1 MRITSIDTLQVGAGW
16 KNWVFVHVHTDS
28 GISGWGEGTLNGFA
42 RTIATAVDEL
52 SGLVVG
58 QDPRRISRIRRD
70 LLERVSNDGGQIHRT
85 AVAAIEVA
93 CWDILGKSLGASVHE
108 LLGGQVR
115 DSVPAYANGWYRVE
129 RTAADF
135 VAASGRVVDA
145 GLRHVKFD
153 PFGTARG
160 FIDDAELAR
169 SVEIVAA
176 LRAQLGPSA
185 GLLIDAHARF
195 TAAEAVRVAHE
206 LEPFGVYWLEEPAS
220 RELIGSSAAVA
231 AGTRIR
237 IATGETFHTLG
248 EFFELAQHGGVGIWQ
263 PEPMS
268 LGGIGPTMQVANLAV
283 AADAW
288 IAPHQSGGPIAT
300 AVCLQ
305 IAACVENFLIQEHFD
320 PFNEPWTRELVSWAP
335 TIDSGTGELD
345 VPTGPGL
352 GVEVD
357 EAVARAHPYDASAY
371 LDVHRDGWEQRLG
384 QPTNGGT
391 AGIS

>member
-1 MRITSIDTLQVGAGW
+1 MRITAIDTLQVGGGW

-52 SGLVVG
+52 SGLVIG
-58 QDPRRISRIRRD
+58 QDPRRISRIRRA

-93 CWDILGKSLGASVHE
+93 CWDILGKSLGASVHD

-115 DSVPAYANGWYRVE
+115 DRVPAYANGWYRVE
-129 RTAADF
+129 RTADDF
-135 VAASGRVVDA
+135 VAASGRVIA
-145 GLRHVKFD
+145 SGLRNVKFD

-160 FIDDAELAR
+160 FIDDDELAR

-176 LRAQLGPSA
+176 LRVHLGPAA

-220 RELIGSSAAVA
+220 RELIGSSARVA
-231 AGTRIR
+231 AATRIR
-237 IATGETFHTLG
+237 VATGETFHTLG

-268 LGGIGPTMQVANLAV
+268 LGGIGPTMQVAHLAA

-320 PFNEPWTRELVSWAP
+320 PFNEPWTRDLVSWAP
-335 TIDSGTGELD
+335 TIDPATGELD
-345 VPTGPGL
+345 IPTGPGL

-357 EAVARAHPYDASAY
+357 EDVARAHPYDPSAY
-371 LDVHRDGWEQRLG
+371 LDVHSDGWERRLG
-384 QPTNGGT
+384 QPTDSRA
-391 AGIS
+391 AGIL

>member
-16 KNWVFVHVHTDS
+16 KDWVFVHVHTDS

-42 RTIATAVDEL
+42 RTIAAAVDEL

-58 QDPRRISRIRRD
+58 HDPRRISRIRRD

-93 CWDILGKSLGASVHE
+93 CWDIVGKSLGATVHE

-115 DSVPAYANGWYRVE
+115 DRVPAYANGWYRVE

-135 VAASGRVVDA
+135 VAASDRVVAA
-145 GLRHVKFD
+145 GLRNVKFD

-160 FIDDAELAR
+160 FIDDDELAR

-176 LRAQLGPSA
+176 LRAQLGPAA

-237 IATGETFHTLG
+237 VATGETFHSLG

-268 LGGIGPTMQVANLAV
+268 LGGIGPTMQVAHLAA

-335 TIDSGTGELD
+335 TIDPATGQLD
-345 VPTGPGL
+345 IPTGPGL

-357 EAVARAHPYDASAY
+357 EEVARTHPYDPGAY
-371 LDVHRDGWEQRLG
+371 LDVHSHGWERRLG
-384 QPTNGGT
+384 QPTAGRVV
-391 AGIS
+391 GIS

>member
-1 MRITSIDTLQVGAGW
+1 VRITAIDTLQVGAGW

-52 SGLVVG
+52 FGLVIG

-85 AVAAIEVA
+85 AVAAIEIA

-115 DSVPAYANGWYRVE
+115 DRVSAYANGWYRVE
-129 RTAADF
+129 RTAEDF
-135 VAASGRVVDA
+135 VAASARVVDA
-145 GLRHVKFD
+145 GLRNVKFD

-160 FIDDAELAR
+160 FVDDDELAR

-176 LRAQLGPSA
+176 LRAQLGPAA

-231 AGTRIR
+231 TGTRIR
-237 IATGETFHTLG
+237 VATGETFHTLG
-248 EFFELAQHGGVGIWQ
+248 EFFELAQHGAVGIWQ

-268 LGGIGPTMQVANLAV
+268 LGGIGPTMQVAHLAA

-320 PFNEPWTRELVSWAP
+320 PFDEPWTRELVSWAP
-335 TIDSGTGELD
+335 TIDPATGELD

-357 EAVARAHPYDASAY
+357 EAVARAHPYDPGAY
-371 LDVHRDGWEQRLG
+371 LDVHSDGWERRLG
-384 QPTNGGT
+384 QPTDGRT
-391 AGIS
+391 VGIS